1 MDIPHPINAT
11 GSRNRNHSLDVF
23 RLISVFVIFLFHSE
37 MHLSCN
43 YYIFENFIK
52 MGAIFMTAFF
62 MLSGVVLSISGN
74 DCDLDGVSI
83 RISAEKNHTHNAD
96 LSDFENARFID
107 LFE

>member
-62 MLSGVVLSISGN
+62 MLSGVVHETL
-74 DCDLDGVSI
+74 
-83 RISAEKNHTHNAD
+83 EKPAVNF
-96 LSDFENARFID
+96 LKKR
-107 LFE
+107 LL